1 LPVAFSVKL
10 CYIIII
16 REAQEREE
24 SMIIAVSGII
34 RNNLN
39 EQNQTQYQRK
49 FYQPQTALELKEDIK
64 TDFDNV
70 LTKEVSKLKIDIFI

>member
-1 LPVAFSVKL
+1 
-10 CYIIII
+10 
-16 REAQEREE
+16 
-24 SMIIAVSGII
+24 MIIAVSGVI
-34 RNNLN
+34 RNNMN
-39 EQNQTQYQRK
+39 NQDQTQYQRK

>member
-1 LPVAFSVKL
+1 
-10 CYIIII
+10 
-16 REAQEREE
+16 
-24 SMIIAVSGII
+24 MIIAVSGII

-39 EQNQTQYQRK
+39 EQDQTQYQRK
-49 FYQPQTALELKEDIK
+49 FYQPQTTLELKEDIK

>member
-1 LPVAFSVKL
+1 
-10 CYIIII
+10 
-16 REAQEREE
+16 
-24 SMIIAVSGII
+24 MIIAVSGII

-39 EQNQTQYQRK
+39 NQDQAQYQRK
-49 FYQPQTALELKEDIK
+49 FYQPQTALELKEDVK